1 MASTGQKRTRS
12 ERVAAIELPPGRW
25 ERAWKALHG
34 TGVWL
39 QLLICAIAALLI
51 CLVIRG
57 WDPPFSYHV
66 DQTLPRRVFSRVD
79 FSDPDLTQQKRDV
92 ARAGARHVYVLDLAP
107 LDQLRDRLRNTVT
120 ELTGVE
126 SYEALPQG
134 LWDEFLPK
142 SDTAAV
148 LLDQQ
153 KRERY
158 ERFRQA
164 LADDE
169 ELKRFEAAID
179 AALTPLGQRGML
191 RQLVTDAGSGNP
203 NEIVVYPTGDPAQRE
218 VVRVGDVLVGRDVAV
233 RDALRERLGSPDVAD
248 SVFCWIRPRLSEVET
263 LRFDRGETERNKDK
277 AADDVPR
284 QFRRADSMEPLAEAG
299 PLELRQVNV
308 LRREYDA
315 INALKRTW
323 WEKASRA
330 GCIVMLV
337 LGLLALCG
345 LHLRFRKPRLTMSV
359 KRQTLLLALIIITL
373 ALANWLGTN
382 GRGAEIIP
390 ILILGQMIA
399 VGYRREVALLGSGM
413 VILLAALAL
422 GHGVGSLILLVGVTT
437 TVILQLDMIRS
448 RSKLIYVGFFGGI
461 AAFALTLV
469 GGVLDDQPIDS
480 VMLTSAAL
488 CGVWTLV
495 AGFLMTGL
503 LPFVERLFGVL
514 TDMSLL
520 ELSDVSHPL
529 LQELVRRAPSTYNH
543 SLTVGSIAE
552 AAADAVGGRGLLARV
567 GAYFHDIGKIL
578 QPDYFIENQPPNDNR
593 HETLYPQ
600 MSTLVIFAHIKDGAD
615 LARRHKLPTSIID
628 FIEQHHGT
636 TLVEY
641 FFGRASQQSESDP
654 DGQHVEERTYRY
666 PGPKPQTKEAA
677 VMMLAD
683 SAESACRSLVE
694 PGSARIEAVVRDVSE
709 RRLKD
714 GQFDESGL
722 TLGELRTI
730 ENSVIKSLI
739 ANYHG
744 RVKYPNQRTA

>member
-1 MASTGQKRTRS
+1 MASSGQKRTRS

-34 TGVWL
+34 TQVWL
-39 QLLICAIAALLI
+39 QLAICTAAALLI
-51 CLVIRG
+51 CLVMRG
-57 WDPPFSYHV
+57 WDPPFPYHV
-66 DQTLPRRVFSRVD
+66 GQTLPRRVLSRVD
-79 FSDPDLTQQKRDV
+79 FYDPDLTQQERVV
-92 ARAGARHVYVLDLAP
+92 ARAGARHVYVRDLAP
-107 LDQLRDRLRNTVT
+107 LDQLRDRLRNIVT

-126 SYEALPQG
+126 SYEALPRG
-134 LWDEFLPK
+134 VWDEFLPK
-142 SDTAAV
+142 PEAGAA
-148 LLDQQ
+148 LSEQEMRD
-153 KRERY
+153 RF

-169 ELKRFEAAID
+169 ELTRFEAAID

-191 RQLVTDAGSGNP
+191 GQLATDAGSGNP
-203 NEIVVYPTGDPAQRE
+203 NEIVVYEAGDRSRSE
-218 VVRVGDVLVGRDVAV
+218 VVRVGDVLIGRGVAV
-233 RDALRERLGSPDVAD
+233 RDALRERLNSPHVAD
-248 SVFCWIRPRLSEVET
+248 PVFYWIRPHLSEVQT
-263 LRFDRGETERNKDK
+263 LQFDPEETEQEKQH
-277 AADDVPR
+277 AADDVPE
-284 QFRRADSMEPLAEAG
+284 QFRRFESLEPLAEAG
-299 PLELRQVNV
+299 PLEFRHVNV
-308 LRREYDA
+308 LRREY
-315 INALKRTW
+315 NEVNLTKRTW
-323 WEKASRA
+323 LEKASRA
-330 GCIVMLV
+330 GCVVILV
-337 LGLLALCG
+337 LGLFALCA
-345 LHLRFRKPRLTMSV
+345 LHLRFRKPQLTVSV

-373 ALANWLGTN
+373 ALTNWLGTN
-382 GRGAEIIP
+382 GRGVEIIP
-390 ILILGQMIA
+390 ILILAQMIA
-399 VGYRREVALLGSGM
+399 VGYRREVALLVSGM

-422 GHGVGSLILLVGVTT
+422 GHGVGWLILLIGVTT
-437 TVILQLDMIRS
+437 TVILQLDRIRS

-461 AAFALTLV
+461 TAFALTFV
-469 GGVLDDQPIDS
+469 GGVLDDQPIDL

-503 LPFVERLFGVL
+503 LPFVEKLFGVL

-578 QPDYFIENQPPNDNR
+578 QPGYFIENQPPNDNR
-593 HETLYPQ
+593 HESLYPQ

-641 FFGRASQQSESDP
+641 FFGRASEQSESDP

-694 PGSARIEAVVRDVSE
+694 PGSARIEAVVRQVSE

-744 RVKYPNQRTA
+744 RVKYPDQRTA

>member
-1 MASTGQKRTRS
+1 MASSGQKRTRS

-34 TGVWL
+34 SGVWL
-39 QLLICAIAALLI
+39 QVAICTVAALLI

-57 WDPPFSYHV
+57 WDPPFPYHV
-66 DQTLPRRVFSRVD
+66 GQTLPRRVLSRVD
-79 FSDPDLTQQKRDV
+79 FYDPDLTQQEQDV
-92 ARAGARHVYVLDLAP
+92 ARAGARHVYVRDLAP
-107 LDQLRDRLRNTVT
+107 LDQLRDRLRNIVT
-120 ELTGVE
+120 ELAGVE
-126 SYEALPQG
+126 SYEALPRG
-134 LWDEFLPK
+134 VWDEFLPK
-142 SDTAAV
+142 SDTV
-148 LLDQQ
+148 PSLSEQE
-153 KRERY
+153 KRRRF

-164 LADDE
+164 LAEDQ
-169 ELKRFEAAID
+169 ELKRFQAAID

-191 RQLVTDAGSGNP
+191 EQLATDAGSGNP
-203 NEIVVYPTGDPAQRE
+203 NEIIVHGTGDHSRGE
-218 VVRVGDVLVGRDVAV
+218 VVRIGDVLIGRGFAV
-233 RDALRERLGSPDVAD
+233 RDALRERLNSPDVAD
-248 SVFCWIRPRLSEVET
+248 PVFCWIRPHLAEVQT
-263 LRFDRGETERNKDK
+263 LRFDPEKTEQEKQR
-277 AADDVPR
+277 AADDVPK
-284 QFRRADSMEPLAEAG
+284 QFRRVESLEPLAEAG
-299 PLELRQVNV
+299 PLELRHVNV
-308 LRREYDA
+308 LRREYDEVNLA
-315 INALKRTW
+315 KRTW
-323 WEKASRA
+323 LEKASRA

-337 LGLLALCG
+337 LGLFALCG
-345 LHLRFRKPRLTMSV
+345 LHLRFRKPRLTVSV

-373 ALANWLGTN
+373 ALTNWLGTN

-390 ILILGQMIA
+390 ILILAQMIA
-399 VGYRREVALLGSGM
+399 VGYRREVALLVSGM
-413 VILLAALAL
+413 VILIAALAL
-422 GHGVGSLILLVGVTT
+422 GHGLGWLILLIGVAT
-437 TVILQLDMIRS
+437 TVILQLDRIRS

-461 AAFALTLV
+461 TAFALTFV
-469 GGVLDDQPIDS
+469 GGVLDDQPVDL
-480 VMLTSAAL
+480 VMLASAAL

-503 LPFVERLFGVL
+503 LPFVEKLFGVL

-578 QPDYFIENQPPNDNR
+578 QPSYFIENQPPNDNR
-593 HETLYPQ
+593 HESLYPQ

-641 FFGRASQQSESDP
+641 FFGRASEQRESDP
-654 DGQHVEERTYRY
+654 DGQDVEERTYRY

-694 PGSARIEAVVRDVSE
+694 PGSARIGAVVRDVSE

-744 RVKYPNQRTA
+744 RVKYPDQRTA